1 MRKVRRCVV
10 NPCLAA
16 EEMEAWSRLMACLS
30 FENNLS
36 IEPLRPRFVDCG
48 LEHHYFCLYFECV
61 SYFCFLSCRLMQPV
75 SSYCPWWL
83 DRRRNLRQDGLCLT
97 VRSCTAKFHQDRHV
111 PGASAAFQWR
121 LITASPGLHVARRCL
136 AGKDISL
143 CLEWKVTLICPPLVS
158 KGIWR
163 FLPFWKPAIKFNLIL
178 TSCFSCSP
186 CEIWS
191 IS

>member
-111 PGASAAFQWR
+111 PGASAALKLPVTSYHSFTWAPR
-121 LITASPGLHVARRCL
+121 
-136 AGKDISL
+136 GKKMLSWEGHLSL
-143 CLEWKVTLICPPLVS
+143 FGVEGYS
-158 KGIWR
+158 Y
-163 FLPFWKPAIKFNLIL
+163 LP
-178 TSCFSCSP
+178 TSSV
-186 CEIWS
+186 
-191 IS
+191 